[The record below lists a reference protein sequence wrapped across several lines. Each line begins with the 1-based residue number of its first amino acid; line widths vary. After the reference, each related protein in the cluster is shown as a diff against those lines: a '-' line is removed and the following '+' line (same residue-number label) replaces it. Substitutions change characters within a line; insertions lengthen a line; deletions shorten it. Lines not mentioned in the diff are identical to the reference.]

1 ISVMDLEL
9 ESSNTDILD
18 PKELAVDYLGRL
30 YDKISDPDGAMGIPY
45 SITNNNGVTIGLPSL
60 DEVFNGAQGGDL
72 IMIAAKTGV
81 GKTAFAINL
90 ARIFSIYQKHTGY
103 YANTEMSEDE
113 MLSRLLAPV
122 ANVKTNEM
130 LTGRFEG
137 TQQEVDA
144 KVDRATR
151 VVDRYK
157 DSNLIFSRIAYLPL
171 YKLTGLTRQI
181 KRMYGKLDYLI
192 VDYVGRM
199 EVDDNKNLWDEL
211 YRITKGLKQ
220 LAVELDIPIFMLA
233 QRNED
238 GFIEGAKKMRNEC
251 DGVL

>member
-1 ISVMDLEL
+1 
-9 ESSNTDILD
+9 
-18 PKELAVDYLGRL
+18 
-30 YDKISDPDGAMGIPY
+30 
-45 SITNNNGVTIGLPSL
+45 
-60 DEVFNGAQGGDL
+60 
-72 IMIAAKTGV
+72 
-81 GKTAFAINL
+81 
-90 ARIFSIYQKHTGY
+90 IYQKHTGY

-251 DGVL
+251 DGVLMVEPVTANDEKYIDEVIIPNQADLVNYRIVKDKVRRNNNEAPIYCMFDKARGIFQEAEKR